1 MSRKIAAHLLADRLT
16 LYADDKALK
25 AAIFPAPESPVVEAM
40 WNAFTR
46 MAGFPRKAAALG
58 GRHVPSV
65 LQWFEEYEL
74 TAVDRRIVTLT
85 EPIKWKKPK
94 HRA

>member
-1 MSRKIAAHLLADRLT
+1 MTKRCAPLLADRLT

-25 AAIFPAPESPVVEAM
+25 AAIFPAPESPIVEGM

-46 MAGFPRKAAALG
+46 MAGFPKKSDVLG

-74 TAVDRRIVTLT
+74 TTVNRRIVSLT